1 VDVDLLSVQQARDL
15 AGRARAAGT
24 TWAEATQAEVDRVV
38 DAVARAGR
46 AAAPRLAELAVR
58 VTRMGRADHKL
69 FKDLFNT
76 TQVHDAIA
84 PLATAGVIA
93 SEPGLV
99 EVAEPMGVI
108 AALVPTTNPVSTV
121 FFKALIAIK
130 ARNTIV
136 LAPHPRAAEASLAA
150 AEVVRGALRAEG
162 VPEDLVCCMS
172 DVSVEGSTELMR
184 HPDVSLVLA
193 TGSAAMVK
201 AAYSVGKPTYAVGP
215 GNVPAYIHESADV
228 GEAADGTVASA
239 VFDYGTPCASEQAV
253 VADRSIEPRLRQAM
267 EDVGARFLTQDE
279 AERLARAVFTPQLTF
294 VPDCVGQS
302 PQWLGERAGIAV
314 DPSATVLVV
323 APGGV
328 GMSHPLSMEILTS
341 TLKWYPVSGLAE
353 AIVRTGELLAFGGEG
368 HTAAV
373 WAADELVAGTFAAR
387 ARAFRVL
394 VNTPAAFGAM
404 GATTALAPSF
414 MLGTGTWAGSITAD
428 NIGPLHLVNRKR
440 IARGVRGWRELNVP
454 AAQAAGSGGGNG
466 SVRHGRAAPP
476 DPAAVTADLVRRV
489 VARLRDQPVGV
500 ST

>member
-15 AGRARAAGT
+15 ATRARTAGLA
-24 TWAEATQAEVDRVV
+24 WSEASQVEVDRVV

-69 FKDLFNT
+69 IKDLFNT

-93 SEPGLV
+93 TQPGLV

-121 FFKALIAIK
+121 FFKALIALK

-150 AEVVRGALRAEG
+150 AEVIRGALRTVG

-193 TGSAAMVK
+193 TGSAAMVR

-215 GNVPAYIHESADV
+215 GNVPVYVHDSADASEV
-228 GEAADGTVASA
+228 AAGTVASA
-239 VFDYGTPCASEQAV
+239 AFDYGTPCASEQAAV
-253 VADRSIEPRLRQAM
+253 VDRSLEPRLRQAM
-267 EDVGARFLTQDE
+267 EANGARFLTADE
-279 AERLARAVFTPQLTF
+279 ADRLARAVFTPQLTF

-302 PQWLGERAGIAV
+302 PQWLGERAGIPV
-314 DPSATVLVV
+314 DPAATVLVV
-323 APGGV
+323 SPGGV
-328 GMSHPLSMEILTS
+328 GITHPLSMEILTS
-341 TLKWYPVSGLAE
+341 TLKWFSVSGLEE
-353 AIVRTGELLAFGGEG
+353 AMDRTAELLRFGGEG
-368 HTAAV
+368 HTAGV
-373 WAADELVAGTFAAR
+373 WTADDNVAGTFAAR

-440 IARGVRGWRELNVP
+440 IARGIRGWRELGT
-454 AAQAAGSGGGNG
+454 AAQTGAGVVSRNG
-466 SVRHGRAAPP
+466 HRGPTAAP
-476 DPAAVTADLVRRV
+476 DPGAVTQDLVRRV
-489 VARLRDQPVGV
+489 LDRLHQQTMGV
-500 ST
+500 SR